1 MPKGYPSKVE
11 RTCLV
16 CGKSFLTIPAAVQRG
31 GGKYCSRA
39 CYHKSQAIPLETH
52 FRKGVGQTT
61 ENGCVLWAGIEDAK
75 GRGIIYS
82 STHRR
87 GQRVF
92 IASRVAWELA
102 HGPIPEGQ
110 CVLHVCDNGL
120 CINVAHLFLGTQR
133 DNIADMV
140 AKNRSPN
147 RKLTPEQVRAIRER
161 YAQGGATLH
170 KLGEE
175 YGVSHAAISLAVRK
189 KTYANVT

>member
-61 ENGCVLWAGIEDAK
+61 ENGCVLWAGIKDAK

-87 GQRVF
+87 GKRVF
-92 IASRVAWELA
+92 SAHRVAWELA
-102 HGPIPEGQ
+102 KGAI
-110 CVLHVCDNGL
+110 
-120 CINVAHLFLGTQR
+120 TQLE
-133 DNIADMV
+133 NIADMV
-140 AKNRSPN
+140 IEDRSPN
-147 RKLTPEQVRAIRER
+147 RKLTPAEVRSIRRR
-161 YAQGGATLH
+161 YAEGGVSQQQLAD
-170 KLGEE
+170 E
-175 YGVSHAAISLAVRK
+175 YGVNQTTVSTIVLRK
-189 KTYANVT
+189 RYRLVN